1 MTPKKE
7 STCYQFLFKDQLI
20 CWKYSVVFFGGA
32 VGFSLCKASS
42 NTQYCMSQRHTTGPR
57 LSPWTDQGASPLTR
71 QGFTLTD
78 TAFHP
83 WPDRTLSWT
92 YQALPWIRRSLAPA
106 PCVRLCLYNPAES
119 CSCTTRKALPLQS
132 AKGLHPLYSGPI
144 KHKRIILSV
153 GIILLSFICFEQ
165 NPKRSFHILQ
175 KLHILILSSVTTAC
189 NGQMVD
195 IW

>member
-1 MTPKKE
+1 MTRP
-7 STCYQFLFKDQLI
+7 
-20 CWKYSVVFFGGA
+20 G
-32 VGFSLCKASS
+32 LCP
-42 NTQYCMSQRHTTGPR
+42 GPTR
-57 LSPWTDQGASPLTR
+57 LCLGSG
-71 QGFTLTD
+71 
-78 TAFHP
+78 
-83 WPDRTLSWT
+83 RTLPLHPGE
-92 YQALPWIRRSLAPA
+92 ALPLHTGGVLLLHLARGSAPAPRRSLAPA

-144 KHKRIILSV
+144 KHKRIILSA
-153 GIILLSFICFEQ
+153 GIILLSFIGFEQ

-175 KLHILILSSVTTAC
+175 KLHILILSSVTTTC